1 MPFKLDFSAV
11 LPCRRAVTGNSVP
24 RVTSR
29 RHGAL
34 AAALTLTLV
43 SILTGCRSG
52 LSPVPTERPASSVI
66 SGPGQESLHFEI
78 ADFFKPADGASH
90 ENLEMVMAPLIIQE
104 VFSISD
110 EPRMFGQL
118 AASAVSPPI
127 ELPSALYWHADT
139 IPLRENVLPRLSYFW
154 FYSQPASRS
163 SQIRQQPVCRGIR
176 ITLNTSGQ
184 PIIWEIL
191 PDSDQTAVLYVA
203 HSLEEAA
210 KAEFGPPLPGRRFS
224 IEAAVEGH
232 PHVSIARLIDD
243 GPVPMGPI
251 VYLLASNSAVGTLI
265 CRCMRAQATHLRSTS
280 PYILVPASELESAWL
295 QTLPAN
301 VQKAISSWL
310 QPNLDS
316 KLAVH
321 LRIPGNL

>member
-1 MPFKLDFSAV
+1 MDFNLHFSGAP
-11 LPCRRAVTGNSVP
+11 LSCCNLTGNSIP
-24 RVTSR
+24 RVTTSR
-29 RHGAL
+29 RRAL

-52 LSPVPTERPASSVI
+52 LSPVPTQHPGALAI
-66 SGPGQESLHFEI
+66 SGPRQEALHFEI
-78 ADFFKPADGASH
+78 ADFFKPADGANHGS
-90 ENLEMVMAPLIIQE
+90 LEMVMAPLIIQE

-110 EPRMFGQL
+110 EPRIFGQL
-118 AASAVSPPI
+118 TANAVSPLI
-127 ELPSALYWHADT
+127 EPPSASYWHADT
-139 IPLRENVLPRLSYFW
+139 IWLREQVLPRLSYFW

-163 SQIRQQPVCRGIR
+163 SQTRQQLVCRGIR

-251 VYLLASNSAVGTLI
+251 VYLLANNSAVGTLI

-280 PYILVPASELESAWL
+280 SYILVPASELQSAWL